1 MQHPTEQ
8 AARLL
13 ALAKRALKG
22 GFKGDGTLLRFI
34 FIAGKKGYRPLLSGF
49 RLADQHLS
57 GNMQSLAQPAD
68 HVE

>member
-1 MQHPTEQ
+1 MRLICET
-8 AARLL
+8 AAPDGKLIEVHS
-13 ALAKRALKG
+13 G
-22 GFKGDGTLLRFI
+22 GK
-34 FIAGKKGYRPLLSGF
+34 GF